1 MSYLELNINPFL
13 RDELYTSYEY
23 NLGVKYPA
31 LYIKENYKPLSIY
44 DGILKIGDEEIYL
57 QDYKLGELA
66 EEMNALGVDTYIYE
80 DIENIS
86 AIMLLNFSN
95 EDIVYTEIDRSPID
109 VGLIKSQFLVNNIVN
124 KYSEDVIIEVLN
136 TDDVTYRNNKI
147 FSHKNKIGKDI
158 ATKHFA
164 STFILNISDK
174 NMIRSF
180 DNIDNIP
187 GAISGLTIS
196 NIDIKGKDNADYN
209 I

>member
-23 NLGVKYPA
+23 NLGVKYPV

-147 FSHKNKIGKDI
+147 FSHKNNIGKDI

-180 DNIDNIP
+180 DSIDNIP